1 MRTVGR
7 KIVREPALRPSAEL
21 LRTAATINDTLK
33 AILPGGRT
41 CVPKGVYRYRT
52 LEEANHQQAE
62 WLAQAMAENREGLLR
77 TKQSARGQDVT
88 DRMAIE
94 RALAAARSEKD
105 RK

>member
-33 AILPGGRT
+33 AMLPGGRT

-52 LEEANHQQAE
+52 LEEANHQQAN
-62 WLAQAMAENREGLLR
+62 WLAQSMAEIYLARR
-77 TKQSARGQDVT
+77 ASAKGG
-88 DRMAIE
+88 
-94 RALAAARSEKD
+94 KD

>member
-7 KIVREPALRPSAEL
+7 RIVREPASRPSAEL
-21 LRTAATINDTLK
+21 LRTAATINDSLK

-52 LEEANHQQAE
+52 LEEANLQQAD